1 MMQIKIEMKTKLEI
15 GIVVPVHNSEKALD
29 RCVESIVNQ
38 TYKDLQII
46 LVENGSTDNSYSM
59 CLEWAK
65 KDNRIKV
72 VKSEKGV
79 SKARNAGT
87 KAALE
92 SGCSYIAYIDSD
104 DYISSD
110 MYEKLYI
117 KAQECDADIV
127 FCNYAQVRSD
137 AKKDVAITKK
147 AQKAIIDHDYKYFF
161 YQGKNWVMGSSWR
174 TLFSAE
180 ICRNI
185 AFCENV
191 FFAEDLIYVL
201 NALNL
206 SNKIAFIDDVLY
218 YYNISPPAV
227 FKYDT
232 LSAGSE
238 RETYYKELSKTLVGK
253 NKKYCSMAKVIVL
266 INTITAIIK
275 SHEDYKERIA
285 ELYKIEFYRD
295 ARRQF
300 CGMLRLILLGSKG
313 LRSKVAALVLYLGMY
328 DFYAKHMTKEHG

>member
-1 MMQIKIEMKTKLEI
+1 MKTKLEI
-15 GIVVPVHNSEKALD
+15 GIVVPVHNSEKTLD

-127 FCNYAQVRSD
+127 FCNYAQVRGD
-137 AKKDVAITKK
+137 AKKYVAITKK

-218 YYNISPPAV
+218 YYNVPQSIII
-227 FKYDT
+227 KYKFDS
-232 LSAGSE
+232 LESE
-238 RETYYKELSKTLVGK
+238 RQMYYYELSKVMLGK
-253 NKKYCSMAKVIVL
+253 NKKYLSLIKVSVL
-266 INTITAIIK
+266 INIIIAIIK
-275 SHEDYKERIA
+275 SHKDYKERITK
-285 ELYKIEFYRD
+285 LYKNSFYRD
-295 ARRQF
+295 AKRQY
-300 CGMLRLILLGSKG
+300 GGIVKLILFGNSG
-313 LRSKVAALVLYLGMY
+313 IRSRVATMSIYFGMY
-328 DFYAKHMTKEHG
+328 GFYAKHMTKK